1 MLTKETLE
9 EYLDIQ
15 AEIKDLDHR
24 IKQREKELVTDT
36 VMGSDP
42 DYPYI
47 NHPISIC
54 GVQANDDLQAK
65 RRKLIEKL
73 KAQEAG
79 IEELIESLPRSRER
93 RIVRYRVIDGMSWN
107 EVAAKM
113 GHRYSEDGVR
123 KIFDR
128 EMQKYF

>member
-9 EYLDIQ
+9 EYIDIQ
-15 AEIKDLDHR
+15 AEIKDLECR
-24 IKQREKELVTDT
+24 IKQRKKELVTDT

-42 DYPYI
+42 NYPYI

-79 IEELIESLPRSRER
+79 IEEFIESLRRSRER

-107 EVAAKM
+107 EIAAKM

-123 KIFDR
+123 MIFSR
-128 EMQKYF
+128 VTKNI

>member
-1 MLTKETLE
+1 MLEKKDIE

-15 AEIKDLDHR
+15 AEIKDLECR
-24 IKQREKELVTDT
+24 IKQRKKELVTDT

-42 DYPYI
+42 GYPYLK
-47 NHPISIC
+47 HPMSIY
-54 GVQANDDLQAK
+54 GVQIDDELQAR
-65 RRKLIEKL
+65 RRKLVAKL
-73 KAQEAG
+73 KEQEAG
-79 IEELIESLPRSRER
+79 IEEFIESLPRSRER

-123 KIFDR
+123 MIFGR
-128 EMQKYF
+128 VTKNI

>member
-1 MLTKETLE
+1 MLEKKDIE

-15 AEIKDLDHR
+15 AEIKDLECR
-24 IKQREKELVTDT
+24 IRGRKKELVTDT

-42 DYPYI
+42 GYPYI

-54 GVQANDDLQAK
+54 GVQTDNDLQAK

-73 KAQEAG
+73 KAQEAE
-79 IEELIESLPRSRER
+79 IEELIESLPKSRER